1 MIREAIGHLVT
12 GKHLSADET
21 ESVMNEIMTGEAT
34 PAQIGSFLTALRIKG
49 ETAEE
54 IAGCVRSMRA
64 NAIHVRPHTSPLVD
78 VVGTGG
84 DGAHTYNI
92 STTAS
97 FVVAGAGL
105 AVAKHGNRAVSS
117 KAGAA
122 DVLNALGVNI
132 TLAPEQIAR
141 CIDEVGI
148 GFLFASNLHPA
159 MRHAIGPRREMG
171 IRTVFNI
178 LGPLAN
184 PAGAQIQLVGVYDPR
199 LTRTMAEVLQRLG
212 GQAAYVVHGAGG
224 LDELSTIGPNHVT
237 AFRGEQL
244 SEFELDPQELGLPR
258 ATLDDLRGGTPEE
271 NAVITR
277 RILGGER
284 GPRRDTVLLNA
295 AAALT
300 AASAAPDLRAG
311 LIIAADSLDSGRALQ
326 KLDALIVFTAQFPK
340 PA

>member
-1 MIREAIGHLVT
+1 MIREAIGRLVT
-12 GKHLSADET
+12 GKHLSAE
-21 ESVMNEIMTGEAT
+21 EAEAVMNEIMTGEAT

-64 NAIHVRPHTSPLVD
+64 NAIPVRPRASPLVD

-122 DVLNALGVNI
+122 DVLTALGVRI
-132 TLAPEQIAR
+132 TLTPEQAAR

-171 IRTVFNI
+171 IRTIFNI

-184 PAGAQIQLVGVYDPR
+184 PAGAQIQLVGVYDAR
-199 LTRTMAEVLQRLG
+199 LTRTMAEVLQQLG

-237 AFRGEQL
+237 AFRG
-244 SEFELDPQELGLPR
+244 SAPVHDFELDPQALGLPR
-258 ATLDDLRGGTPEE
+258 ATIDDLRGGAPEE
-271 NAVITR
+271 NAATTR

-300 AASAAPDLRAG
+300 AAAAAPDLQAG
-311 LIIAADSLDSGRALQ
+311 LAIAAESLDSGRALQ
-326 KLDALIVFTAQFPK
+326 KLDALVAFTTQF
-340 PA
+340 A